1 MTSHFVGHTNNS
13 LKGINGIEKTYDEK
27 LSSGEDITLSMD
39 LRIQHAIREE
49 LLKDSSTFNSKTATA
64 ILADLNTNEI
74 LAMVSLPDYN
84 PNLSI
89 NPSLN
94 SYRNTAT
101 LNLYEMGSTFK
112 IFSLAEVLNT
122 QI

>member
-1 MTSHFVGHTNNS
+1 
-13 LKGINGIEKTYDEK
+13 
-27 LSSGEDITLSMD
+27 MD

-49 LLKDSSTFNSKTATA
+49 LLKDSLAFNSKTSTA

-89 NPSLN
+89 NPSLS

-112 IFSLAEVLNT
+112 IFSCSRL
-122 QI
+122 